1 MQQKHLIDNLLK
13 NRDYKLAKD
22 MGARLSQILSQGDPR
37 ERSFLKL
44 QMMKSILLSHG
55 PDSGDDDEPR
65 VPFIAESRTGTIHTH
80 HEAKSRGNDTPTKT
94 AE

>member
-1 MQQKHLIDNLLK
+1 
-13 NRDYKLAKD
+13 

-55 PDSGDDDEPR
+55 PDSDDDDEPR
-65 VPFIAESRTGTIHTH
+65 VPFIAESL
-80 HEAKSRGNDTPTKT
+80 KSRTATIRSQFQEIKSRANGTPTQP
-94 AE
+94 AEPHQQLTRRS